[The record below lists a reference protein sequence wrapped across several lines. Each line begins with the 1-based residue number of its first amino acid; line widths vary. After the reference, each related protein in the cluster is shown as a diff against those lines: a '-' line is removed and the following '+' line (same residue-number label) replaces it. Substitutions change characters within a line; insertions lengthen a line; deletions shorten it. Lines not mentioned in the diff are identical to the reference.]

1 MTRRV
6 GNPGASRGRS
16 RKRHQPL
23 AARRHAGPVSEK
35 EVSVEP
41 LESGP
46 YTLAYLETAPNDG
59 RRREIIDGG
68 LFVTPGASTIHQRA
82 VLRLGA
88 KLDSAC
94 PAGPEVLV
102 APFDYQPTSERS
114 LQPDV
119 LVCSPEDHGFKHAR
133 RPLLLAVEIL
143 SPSSKMIDL
152 LLKRGVYEQAG
163 VGAYW
168 ILDPVQ
174 ESLTVLELVDGT
186 FVERDVVIGEK
197 VFEATL
203 PFPVQIVPAE
213 LLRDR

>member
-1 MTRRV
+1 M
-6 GNPGASRGRS
+6 
-16 RKRHQPL
+16 
-23 AARRHAGPVSEK
+23 
-35 EVSVEP
+35 SVEP

-46 YTLAYLETAPNDG
+46 YTLAYLDTAPDDG

-68 LFVTPGASTIHQRA
+68 LFVTPGPTRIHQRA

-88 KLDSAC
+88 KLDAVC

-143 SPSSKMIDL
+143 SPSSKMLDL

-163 VGAYW
+163 VRSYW
-168 ILDPVQ
+168 ILDP
-174 ESLTVLELVDGT
+174 EKECLTVLELVDGAY
-186 FVERDVVIGEK
+186 VERDVITGEK
-197 VFEATL
+197 VFEASL
-203 PFPVQIVPAE
+203 PFPVEIVPAE
-213 LLRDR
+213 LLRER